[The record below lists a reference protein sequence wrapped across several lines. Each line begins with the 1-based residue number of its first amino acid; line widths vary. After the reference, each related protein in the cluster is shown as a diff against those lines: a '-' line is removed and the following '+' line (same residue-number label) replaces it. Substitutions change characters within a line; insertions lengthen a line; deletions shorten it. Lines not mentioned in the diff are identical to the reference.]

1 VRWRTLLLIGAGL
14 YAGGL
19 ALGFVGWGL
28 LAPDEP
34 LVAGAVIISLL
45 LGPVFLVLTG
55 FLAGWFGREHDDVIL
70 VAIGFGL
77 GATVGYNVAVLAVGE
92 WDVVALV
99 FGPIAG
105 FIAAMVGRIAWWVG
119 NAICELR
126 GLPSASELVGPAY
139 PKEVPSD
146 AMWTTRAAPTLR
158 ATLDALTDRIAPG
171 APVDARAV
179 GVMLGFPRD
188 RPVVVAL
195 ASDRLGIQQVDME
208 GAAIAEPI
216 VIENFQL
223 AAVSIRSEHADGSS
237 RDHVNAFDDMIV
249 IDRGSSPGD
258 GGSLRLRLPYDK
270 RGAGRGAAG
279 PEAIRAWLRTN
290 ATLYR

>member
-1 VRWRTLLLIGAGL
+1 MRWRTLLLIGAGL

-45 LGPVFLVLTG
+45 LGPVFLVLVG
-55 FLAGWFGREHDDVIL
+55 FLAGWFGRERDDVTL
-70 VAIGFGL
+70 VAIGFG
-77 GATVGYNVAVLAVGE
+77 GAATLGYNIAVLAVGE
-92 WDVVALV
+92 WHVVALV
-99 FGPIAG
+99 FGPVAGLIAG
-105 FIAAMVGRIAWWVG
+105 VVGRITWWVG
-119 NAICELR
+119 DAICELR
-126 GLPSASELVGPAY
+126 GLPTASLLVGPAF
-139 PKEVPSD
+139 PKEVRSD
-146 AMWTTRAAPTLR
+146 AMWTTRAAPALR

-179 GVMLGFPRD
+179 GVMPGFPRD

-208 GAAIAEPI
+208 GAAAAEPT
-216 VIENFQL
+216 VVENFQL

-237 RDHVNAFDDMIV
+237 RDHVNAFDDVIV
-249 IDRGSSPGD
+249 IERGD
-258 GGSLRLRLPYDK
+258 AGSLRLRLPYDK

-279 PEAIRAWLRTN
+279 PEAIRAWLRAN
-290 ATLYR
+290 ATVYR